1 MALTRDQIVRRAA
14 QELRDGFYVNL
25 GIGMPT
31 LVANNIPPGME
42 VILQSENGILGLG
55 PFPAD
60 ADVDPDLINAG
71 KQTVT
76 VLPGASFFSSADSF
90 AMIRGG
96 KVDLSILGAMQV
108 SAQGDIANWMV
119 PGAMV
124 KGMGGAMD
132 LVASAKRLIV
142 TMEHVTKKGAK
153 KILNSCDLPLTGVKC
168 VDRIITDY
176 CVLDVTDDGLKLIEL
191 APGVSVDDVQAMTE
205 PKLIV
210 GDDRGDVKEIS
221 V

>member
-1 MALTRDQIVRRAA
+1 VPLNRDQIVRRAA

-25 GIGMPT
+25 GIGIPT
-31 LVANNIPPGME
+31 LVANNIPEGVE

-60 ADVDPDLINAG
+60 DEVDADLINAG

-90 AMIRGG
+90 SMIRGG
-96 KVDLSILGAMQV
+96 KIDLSILGAMQV
-108 SAQGDIANWMV
+108 SEDGDIANWMV

-142 TMEHVTKKGAK
+142 TMEHVTKKGEK
-153 KILNSCDLPLTGVKC
+153 KILRKCLLPLTGVKC

-176 CVLDVTDDGLKLIEL
+176 CVLDVTEEGLKLIEL
-191 APGVSVDDVQAMTE
+191 APGVTAEQVQELTE
-205 PKLIV
+205 PKLII
-210 GDDRGDVKEIS
+210 GDDVATMN

>member
-1 MALTRDQIVRRAA
+1 MPLTRDQIVRRAA
-14 QELRDGFYVNL
+14 SELRDGFYVNL

-55 PFPAD
+55 PFPSEDQVD
-60 ADVDPDLINAG
+60 ADLINAG

-90 AMIRGG
+90 GMIRGG

-119 PGAMV
+119 PGSMV

-142 TMEHVTKKGAK
+142 TMEHVTKKGEK
-153 KILNSCDLPLTGVKC
+153 KILQSCNLPLTGVAC

-176 CVLDVTDDGLKLIEL
+176 CVLDVTERGLKLIEV
-191 APGVSVDDVQAMTE
+191 APGVSVDDVQKLTE
-205 PKLIV
+205 PLLIV
-210 GDDRGDVKEIS
+210 EGDVREIA

>member
-1 MALTRDQIVRRAA
+1 MPLSRDQIVRRAA
-14 QELRDGFYVNL
+14 QELRDGYYVNL

-31 LVANNIPPGME
+31 LVANCIPPGME
-42 VILQSENGILGLG
+42 VVLQSENGILGLG

-60 ADVDPDLINAG
+60 DEVDPDLINAG

-76 VLPGASFFSSADSF
+76 VLPGAAFFSSADSF
-90 AMIRGG
+90 SMIRGG

-108 SAQGDIANWMV
+108 SQGGDIANWMV

-132 LVASAKRLIV
+132 LVAGAKRLIV
-142 TMEHVTKKGAK
+142 TMEHVTKKGEK
-153 KILNSCDLPLTGVKC
+153 KILERCNLPLTGVAC
-168 VDRIITDY
+168 VNRIITDY
-176 CVLDVTDDGLKLIEL
+176 CVLDVTPEGLRLVEL
-191 APGVSVDDVQAMTE
+191 APGVTAEDVQAITE

-210 GDDRGDVKEIS
+210 AEDVGR
-221 V
+221 VL